1 MLVLFISAMVLFI
14 VVTMRSGLDS
24 WADTVRK
31 VERVTAMKREAGT
44 PLPDTSPMQKKS
56 FSSRM

>member
-1 MLVLFISAMVLFI
+1 MLFLFMSAIVLLMDPTIWFGI
-14 VVTMRSGLDS
+14 DS

-31 VERVTAMKREAGT
+31 AERVTAMKSEAGT

-56 FSSRM
+56 FSSRK

>member
-1 MLVLFISAMVLFI
+1 MSTMVLFI
-14 VVTMRSGLDS
+14 VVTMRLGMVS

-31 VERVTAMKREAGT
+31 VARVTAMKSEAGT

-56 FSSRM
+56 LSSRK